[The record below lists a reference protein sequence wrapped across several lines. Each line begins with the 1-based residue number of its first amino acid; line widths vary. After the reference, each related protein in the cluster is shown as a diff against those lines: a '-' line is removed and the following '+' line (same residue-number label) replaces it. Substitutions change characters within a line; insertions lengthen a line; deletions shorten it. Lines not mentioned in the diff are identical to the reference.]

1 MLRGATFGQDD
12 GVSIDLGTIPAK
24 RTGDVSHMSTESNKP
39 SSQPNVSPEG
49 LASPYIAVGKSYDQ
63 LTEISRVRHV
73 VKFYMYDTI
82 VTDTVSPDLSSI
94 FPSPPTDITKSLNRL
109 SWFWMSLGEAEVLVD
124 PSSVKEAMDF
134 RHQDVATEIP
144 WYEDLHDEGNE
155 SKHLLLPGKD
165 FTSRFWDG
173 VVESRKERIEEYNQ
187 HPLPWTG
194 SKVLYSTF
202 DMDLP
207 LNPNLLVYIPLLGAV
222 SLALFL
228 TFRSKRRSLSF
239 LRGPPN
245 TSVFLGNEYDMLQ
258 QFEIMT
264 GPLFQWTREY
274 GSAFRA
280 KTILNEDM
288 LIVSDP
294 KALQH
299 IFHKSSYRYPKS
311 ADSEFGAHRLFGPGV
326 ASVQGTVHQRQ
337 RKIMSPAFSSAQIK
351 PFVEIFQRTTATLV
365 SQWREQLAAGKDVI
379 DTTKHF
385 QNLTLDA
392 LGATVFDYDFGA
404 LRSSNNELAYM
415 VRNLFVDSVRPT
427 KLRYLWNNMRS
438 RFMPRTLSKLGTALM
453 PTKEDIRWQKWLKA
467 SKDQAKI
474 LYDNKLQGETS
485 EENDVLGVLSRS
497 LDAKEPEKKLDAEE
511 ALSQMSYVYTFR
523 LYAENNAQVRTLTA
537 LSLWLAM
544 KHLERLIK
552 EIHQV
557 REQKGSDS
565 DLSASDYDSMPF
577 LNAVIKETLR
587 LHPIATRLIREASE
601 DDVISLEYPI
611 PSTSGDMLSE
621 IPVVKGQR
629 IMTSIIGY
637 NYLTQVWGE
646 DADEWNPERHLDAK
660 RATTLG
666 VYGNLVHE
674 IQTVTALLVESFE
687 FSMLPGVD
695 IMMVDAALLAPVVR
709 GKKHEGI
716 QMPLKV
722 KLRESD

>member
-1 MLRGATFGQDD
+1 MA
-12 GVSIDLGTIPAK
+12 
-24 RTGDVSHMSTESNKP
+24 
-39 SSQPNVSPEG
+39 
-49 LASPYIAVGKSYDQ
+49 
-63 LTEISRVRHV
+63 
-73 VKFYMYDTI
+73 
-82 VTDTVSPDLSSI
+82 
-94 FPSPPTDITKSLNRL
+94 
-109 SWFWMSLGEAEVLVD
+109 
-124 PSSVKEAMDF
+124 
-134 RHQDVATEIP
+134 
-144 WYEDLHDEGNE
+144 
-155 SKHLLLPGKD
+155 
-165 FTSRFWDG
+165 
-173 VVESRKERIEEYNQ
+173 
-187 HPLPWTG
+187 
-194 SKVLYSTF
+194 
-202 DMDLP
+202 LP
-207 LNPNLLVYIPLLGAV
+207 LDPNLLVYIPLLGVV

-228 TFRSKRRSLSF
+228 TFRSKQRSLSF

-258 QFEIMT
+258 QFEIKT
-264 GPLFQWTREY
+264 GSLFQWTKEY
-274 GSAFRA
+274 GTAFRA

-299 IFHKSSYRYPKS
+299 IFHRSSYRYPKS
-311 ADSEFGAHRLFGPGV
+311 ADTESGIRRLFGPGV
-326 ASVQGTVHQRQ
+326 ASVQGLDHQRQ
-337 RKIMSPAFSSAQIK
+337 RKIMNPAFSSAQIK

-365 SQWREQLAAGKDVI
+365 SRWREQLASGKDVI
-379 DTTKHF
+379 DTTKYF

-404 LRSSNNELAYM
+404 LQDSNNELAHM

-427 KLRYLWNNMRS
+427 KLRYLWDHMRS
-438 RFMPRTLSKLGTALM
+438 RFMPTALSNIGTALM

-467 SKDQAKI
+467 SKYQAKI

-497 LDAKEPEKKLDAEE
+497 LDAKEPEKRLDAEE
-511 ALSQMSYVYTFR
+511 ASSQMSTIIM
-523 LYAENNAQVRTLTA
+523 AGHETSGNTL
-537 LSLWLAM
+537 LWLFYELAR
-544 KHLERLIK
+544 HPADQERLIK
-552 EIHQV
+552 EIHHI

-587 LHPIATRLIREASE
+587 LHPIVTSLIREASE
-601 DDVISLEYPI
+601 DDIIPLEYPI
-611 PSTSGDMLSE
+611 PSASGDMLSE

-629 IMTSIIGY
+629 IMPSIIGY

-666 VYGNLVHE
+666 VYGNLMTFSAGVRACLGWRFAVHE

-695 IMMVDAALLAPVVR
+695 VMMVDAALLAPAIR
-709 GKKHEGI
+709 GKEHEGI